1 MFYTS
6 LPFQCNNRF
15 DWSNKSVDGFFL
27 LTAESSMLYIYAR
40 VPHNELKRKAKKY
53 HAVGTVPN
61 SNRKI
66 LESGK
71 IDIPNTQIHDRSLSC
86 IGTGISIK
94 IYLVKLKM
102 NAICVS

>member
-27 LTAESSMLYIYAR
+27 LNAESSMLYIYAR
-40 VPHNELKRKAKKY
+40 VPHNELKRKAKY
-53 HAVGTVPN
+53 YVVGTVPN

-66 LESGK
+66 IESGK
-71 IDIPNTQIHDRSLSC
+71 IDIPNTQTHDRSHCC

-94 IYLVKLKM
+94 IELVKSKM